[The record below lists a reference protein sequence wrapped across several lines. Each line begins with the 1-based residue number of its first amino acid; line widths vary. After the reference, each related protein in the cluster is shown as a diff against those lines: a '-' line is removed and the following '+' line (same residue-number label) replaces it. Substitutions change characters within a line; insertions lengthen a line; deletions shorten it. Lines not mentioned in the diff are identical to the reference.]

1 MKFVNRIIPLWLIEL
16 YLKKVKRPPCVNCNE
31 VGILKLED
39 GKYICT
45 NCAQIQSELA
55 DMWL

>member
-1 MKFVNRIIPLWLIEL
+1 MKFVNRIIPLWLVEL

-31 VGILKLED
+31 VVILKLED

-55 DMWL
+55 DM